1 METNNSNS
9 NAELF
14 PSRDY
19 WKSFLLVLGGGVSV
33 LLAGLIFAYSDPED
47 IAFLILPYFVF
58 SLPIVMGEALLAL
71 IFSKI
76 QDFPGIF
83 VVFILH
89 TAVYLSLLIFLT
101 LGVVVLLG
109 DEMGFASLAVAVAGV
124 LAAAVFLLYSLVRMT
139 VWYVLRRK
147 NPDKSSAL
155 TLMKWFFTHA
165 LKAYIILFVMAIIIQ
180 IAVDFL
186 D

>member
-1 METNNSNS
+1 MERNNS

-14 PSRDY
+14 LLRDY
-19 WKSFLLVLGGGVSV
+19 WKSFLVVLGGGVSV
-33 LLAGLIFAYSDPED
+33 LAGLIFAYSDAEN
-47 IAFLILPYFVF
+47 ISFLIFAYFIFILPV
-58 SLPIVMGEALLAL
+58 VMGEALLAL

-89 TAVYLSLLIFLT
+89 TAVYLSLSIFLT
-101 LGVVVLLG
+101 LGVVALLG
-109 DEMGFASLAVAVAGV
+109 DEMGFASLTIAVVGV
-124 LAAAVFLLYSLVRMT
+124 LVAAVFLLYSLVRMT

-147 NPDKSSAL
+147 NPDKSLAL

-165 LKAYIILFVMAIIIQ
+165 LKGYIVLFVVAIIIQ
-180 IAVDFL
+180 ITL